1 MKFES
6 SKGAPRDSCLVSN
19 ISRNRVS
26 VFKFLYLT
34 ILSGDGFTI
43 GASALC
49 AFRNWPDMEDENER
63 IAYNMWVSWH
73 KITGERISGPAP
85 LQLDPGNGNGNHDE
99 KVQPPKVQRHSRPK
113 FHKMLSDQAERVGIA
128 IEYNKRVTAYFET
141 DDTDKAG
148 VIIDGGEI
156 IEADVVIAADGV
168 GSKSS
173 QVTMGHEIRARS
185 TGFSIYRAAFPVEL
199 AIADPMVR
207 DRFQVLEDGTSVAEM
222 WMGEGVHVMFARNS
236 DEMSF
241 ALNYPVSPS

>member
-1 MKFES
+1 
-6 SKGAPRDSCLVSN
+6 
-19 ISRNRVS
+19 
-26 VFKFLYLT
+26 
-34 ILSGDGFTI
+34 
-43 GASALC
+43 
-49 AFRNWPDMEDENER
+49 MEDENER
-63 IAYNMWVSWH
+63 IARSIWVSWH

-85 LQLDPGNGNGNHDE
+85 LELDPGNGNGNHDE
-99 KVQPPKVQRHSRPK
+99 KVQAPKVQRHSRPK
-113 FHKMLSDQAERVGIA
+113 FHKMLSDQAERVGIP

-148 VIIDGGEI
+148 VMLEGGET

-173 QVTMGHEIRARS
+173 QVTMGREIRTRS

-222 WMGEGVHVMFARNS
+222 WMGEGVHVMFARNG
-236 DEMSF
+236 DQMSF